1 MSCLCKVV
9 RRSHQDNSYHNI
21 YIREI
26 VYMCL
31 FGHMFAVLLGHKF
44 GLLILNISALSH
56 LLGTAIG
63 KKKFMQRKHL

>member
-1 MSCLCKVV
+1 
-9 RRSHQDNSYHNI
+9 
-21 YIREI
+21 
-26 VYMCL
+26 MCL

-56 LLGTAIG
+56 LLGMAIG